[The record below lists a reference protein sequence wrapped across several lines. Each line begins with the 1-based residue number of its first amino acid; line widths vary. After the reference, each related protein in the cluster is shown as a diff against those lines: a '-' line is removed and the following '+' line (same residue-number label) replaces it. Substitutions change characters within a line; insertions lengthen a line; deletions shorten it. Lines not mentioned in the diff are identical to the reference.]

1 MHNWAYFINIYIC
14 ASSFLYV
21 LIISTNVYYLSSYAY
36 FSGKYCIY
44 QKDKNCPKGLMPGNV
59 FWNDDDDVSD
69 NGDQQAGAL
78 PDFEFVNDAYT
89 RIYFC
94 CKTDGDKNN
103 SVLLPS
109 KSPFFLLA
117 YNSST
122 CQMVKWTVVSL
133 EWIYFS
139 TYSSDNQ
146 DSADGAFP
154 YDAGI
159 KHPTMYYCYYRG
171 KKNSIIVWKCQVT

>member
-1 MHNWAYFINIYIC
+1 MYH
-14 ASSFLYV
+14 
-21 LIISTNVYYLSSYAY
+21 LSSYT
-36 FSGKYCIY
+36 FLLGKYCIY
-44 QKDKNCPKGLMPGNV
+44 RKDKHCPKGLMPGNV
-59 FWNDDDDVSD
+59 FWNDDDNSLHNKDKHL
-69 NGDQQAGAL
+69 GAL
-78 PDFEFVNDAYT
+78 PDFEFFHHLYT
-89 RIYFC
+89 QIYFC
-94 CKTDGDKNN
+94 CKTDRDKNN

-159 KHPTMYYCYYRG
+159 KHPTMYYCYYQG